1 MKTCSKCGE
10 AKPHSEFHLNST
22 GRDGLK
28 STCKL
33 CSNAQSAA
41 WREKNPERVASNKLA
56 HRIANREKA
65 KANSA
70 AWRAANP
77 DRAKQSVAAWR
88 DKNPEK
94 VKALVSAWRKEN
106 PEARKTHHQNR
117 RARKK
122 QSVGKLSKGIVAKL
136 FHLQQGKCVCCGQLL
151 GDDYH
156 VDHIIPLSLGGENS
170 DENIQLL
177 RARCNLQKKAKHPA
191 EFMRERGF
199 LL

>member
-10 AKPHSEFHLNST
+10 EKPHSEFHLNST

-41 WREKNPERVASNKLA
+41 WRKRNPDRVASNSLA
-56 HRIANREKA
+56 HRVANREKA
-65 KANSA
+65 RANSA
-70 AWRAANP
+70 AWRIANP
-77 DRAKQSVAAWR
+77 DKAKESVAEWR
-88 DKNPEK
+88 KRNPEKAKASAAAYAKKNPEAK
-94 VKALVSAWRKEN
+94 KI
-106 PEARKTHHQNR
+106 HHQNR

-122 QSVGKLSKGIVAKL
+122 QSNGRLSKGLAEKL
-136 FHLQQGKCVCCGQLL
+136 FQLQKGRCVCCGKPL

-156 VDHIIPLSLGGENS
+156 MDHITPLLLGGTNT
-170 DENIQLL
+170 DDNIQLL
-177 RARCNLQKKAKHPA
+177 RAICNMQKHAKDPID
-191 EFMRERGF
+191 FMRQRGH